1 MRPPAVLLSV
11 FLPIYHHHHRH
22 HHHHRYPHHHHH
34 CQHPLQWAFEIFT
47 WPTPQYSKL
56 ILEVSTIFA
65 KWIKQAAIWGYFFS
79 CSRPAC
85 SPSFSHCRAIVM
97 HCVPLWNHRHHVFT
111 WCHFLSVTQCLLQ
124 SQNRR
129 CSHQSWFWKFSH
141 HIFVIMFYVIMSS
154 S

>member
-1 MRPPAVLLSV
+1 MKMKTNDDCDKARLLKRWRWWLRNGNVKKKDGRRWGERLMRPPAVLLSV

-79 CSRPAC
+79 CSQPAC
-85 SPSFSHCRAIVM
+85 SPSFSHCCAIV
-97 HCVPLWNHRHHVFT
+97 
-111 WCHFLSVTQCLLQ
+111 CHFD
-124 SQNRR
+124 
-129 CSHQSWFWKFSH
+129 
-141 HIFVIMFYVIMSS
+141 IIVIMFSLGATF
-154 S
+154 